1 MIGRVRFWRRLRHD
15 TRGVS
20 VVEFALF
27 SIPLLTVIMGG
38 IELGYRMM
46 MLSRLDGAVK
56 AAARMATT
64 GQFTGTQIDNYVTT
78 VASGIRGSAP
88 PEISKRSYDTFSA
101 VGKPEPITSDTAP
114 VGEYNIGD
122 CYEDRNRNGVWDN
135 GNSSGYAGLGN
146 ADDII
151 RYSATVT
158 YPTLFPFLVKMAG
171 FTETATISATTV
183 MQNEP
188 YASSSSSSPQIKCS

>member
-1 MIGRVRFWRRLRHD
+1 MLARQLFRRLRRD

-27 SIPLLTVIMGG
+27 SLPLFTVIMGG
-38 IELGYRMM
+38 IELGYRIM

-56 AAARMATT
+56 TAARMATT
-64 GQFTGTQIDNYVTT
+64 GQFTGTQIDAYVTAVT
-78 VASGIRGSAP
+78 DAIPGSSVEIR
-88 PEISKRSYDTFSA
+88 KRAYDTFGA

-114 VGEYNIGD
+114 VGQYNVGD

-135 GNSSGYAGLGN
+135 GDSSGYAGLGN

-151 RYSATVT
+151 RYSATIS

-171 FTETATISATTV
+171 FDSTAKITSTTV

-188 YASSSSSSPQIKCS
+188 YASSSAASPPIKCN

>member
-1 MIGRVRFWRRLRHD
+1 MMPAIRFFRRLRRD
-15 TRGVS
+15 ARGVS

-27 SIPLLTVIMGG
+27 SLPLSVVIMGG

-64 GQFTGTQIDNYVTT
+64 GQFTGTQIDAYVTT
-78 VASGIRGSAP
+78 VSNSIPSSSV
-88 PEISKRSYDTFSA
+88 EISKRSYDRFGA
-101 VGKPEPITSDTAP
+101 VGKPEPITSDTDP
-114 VGEYNIGD
+114 IGQYNTGD

-135 GNSSGYAGLGN
+135 GASSGYVGLGN

-151 RYSATVT
+151 RYSATVS

-171 FTETATISATTV
+171 FSDTAKISSTTV

-188 YASSSSSSPQIKCS
+188 YASSSAASPPIKCN

>member
-1 MIGRVRFWRRLRHD
+1 MMPARQLCRRLGRD
-15 TRGVS
+15 SRGVS

-78 VASGIRGSAP
+78 AASAIRGSTVA
-88 PEISKRSYDTFSA
+88 ISKRSYDTFSA

-114 VGEYNIGD
+114 VGEYNVGD

-135 GNSSGYAGLGN
+135 GDSSGYVGLGN

-171 FTETATISATTV
+171 FSSTASISSTTV

-188 YASSSSSSPQIKCS
+188 YASSSASSPPIKCN